1 MAQKEI
7 KMDEEN
13 ISCLSCLDLLKDPV
27 TIPCG
32 HSYCMNC
39 IKSHFDEEDKT
50 GIHSCPQCR
59 TNFMP
64 KPVLEKNIMLAEL
77 VEEQKNISPG
87 VAEVDVLLS
96 PPEPKTRAGFLKYS
110 HEISLDPNTA
120 NTHLLLSEDKR
131 KATIM
136 RQKQSYSDHPDR
148 FTGWLQ
154 VLSRESLTG
163 CCYWE
168 VERRGGGVG
177 VAVAYKNISRAGSS
191 NECKFGFN
199 DKSWSLRYDS
209 NGFQFWH
216 NNVQTVLSGPR
227 SSRVG
232 VYLDHRVGVYLD
244 HRAGILSFYSVS
256 ETMTLLHRVQTTF
269 TQPLYA
275 GLRFFYYDN
284 DTAEF
289 IELK

>member
-1 MAQKEI
+1 MTQKEI

-39 IKSHFDEEDKT
+39 IKSHFDEEDRK

-77 VEEQKNISPG
+77 VEEQKNISPR

-96 PPEPKTRAGFLKYS
+96 PAEPKTRAGFLKYS

-120 NTHLLLSEDKR
+120 NRHLLLSEGNR

-163 CCYWE
+163 RCYWE
-168 VERRGGGVG
+168 VERR
-177 VAVAYKNISRAGSS
+177 R
-191 NECKFGFN
+191 
-199 DKSWSLRYDS
+199 SWCCRKELK
-209 NGFQFWH
+209 
-216 NNVQTVLSGPR
+216 
-227 SSRVG
+227 
-232 VYLDHRVGVYLD
+232 
-244 HRAGILSFYSVS
+244 AGILSFYSVS
-256 ETMTLLHRVQTTF
+256 KTMTLLHRVQTTF
-269 TQPLYA
+269 TQPSRFHSSVLSVTKTTQPKPYSLCMDTLS
-275 GLRFFYYDN
+275 LRTTVSKLSCPVLTY
-284 DTAEF
+284 ES
-289 IELK
+289 I